1 MRRPRR
7 SPSRRARRAKRAPL
21 SRCARALWVAMLARA
36 IGWPI
41 DRETRAADA
50 VAPILDARNLTML
63 Q

>member
-1 MRRPRR
+1 
-7 SPSRRARRAKRAPL
+7 
-21 SRCARALWVAMLARA
+21 MLARA

-50 VAPILDARNLTML
+50 VAPILDACNLTML